1 MAAPLAVKLTLF
13 PEHMAPDEGTTV
25 TVGVGFTV
33 IVTICILLHVPVVPV
48 TV

>member
-1 MAAPLAVKLTLF
+1 MAAPLAVSDILF
-13 PEHMAPDEGTTV
+13 PEHIATDEGSTV

-33 IVTICILLHVPVVPV
+33 IVTESILIQLPVVPV